1 MAAVLCA
8 LPASAF
14 AQTLTF
20 EHGCTAGTR
29 VRIAAVGD
37 LLFHNAL
44 QRRALTPTGTY
55 RQFWQPVQPVLDAAD
70 IVYGNLEGPA
80 AEGVTAGGI
89 AVKDP
94 GRTFDGR
101 VYGMTPGALVF
112 NFHPSVIADLK
123 VSRFSVVSTA
133 NNHAADRGALGI
145 DRTIDGLRRAGIAF
159 TGTRKRDEPDAR
171 WSTVTSA
178 KGLTIGWLACTYSTN
193 GMPDRGGQ
201 VLNCYRDREVV
212 MGELRRLAA
221 DPVVDAVILTPHWGH
236 ENTHQPLASDR
247 AYARAAIDAGADA
260 VLGAHPHV
268 LQPWEKHVTQGGRD
282 GLIVYSLGN
291 FISNQQRPAQRS
303 GVIALIDVV
312 KGEGQPKA
320 RIAAA
325 GFVPTW
331 VDFPAAGHRVTDM
344 KGDGAAKHAPL
355 AATLQVLPRGNRV
368 TGATLDT
375 LPRPPCPEMPIA
387 LAPPSEPLPKL
398 ALLGPVAAPDLE
410 APKPSEPVGEPAAP
424 QSQPQ
429 QIVETPVSEPPIE
442 IVTAAA
448 SLPVVVPLMI
458 PFPAERQPP
467 PSGPNP
473 PRVALR
479 VERRQPGAAL
489 TTDDPPT
496 V

>member
-1 MAAVLCA
+1 MAAALCA
-8 LPASAF
+8 LPAVTH

-20 EHGCTAGTR
+20 EHGCATGTR
-29 VRIAAVGD
+29 ARIAAVGD
-37 LLFHNAL
+37 LLFHDAL
-44 QRRALTPTGTY
+44 QRRALMRDGNF
-55 RQFWQPVQPVLDAAD
+55 RQFWQPVQPILDAAD

-94 GRTFDGR
+94 GRTVDGR
-101 VYGMTPGALVF
+101 VYGKAAGVLVF

-123 VSRFSVVSTA
+123 ASRFSVVSTA

-145 DRTIDGLRRAGIAF
+145 DRTIDTLRRSGIAF
-159 TGTRKRDEPDAR
+159 TGTRRRDEPETR
-171 WSTVTSA
+171 WSTVVRA
-178 KGLTIGWLACTYSTN
+178 NGLNIGWLACTYSTN

-221 DPVVDAVILTPHWGH
+221 DPGVDAVVLTPHWGH
-236 ENTHQPLASDR
+236 EYAHQPLASDR
-247 AYARAAIDAGADA
+247 IYAREAIEAGADA

-268 LQPWEKHVTQGGRD
+268 LQPWEKHVTRDGRE

-312 KGEGQPKA
+312 KAEGEAKA

-331 VDFPAAGHRVTDM
+331 VDFTAAGHRVTEM
-344 KGDGAAKHAPL
+344 KGDAVAKHSPL
-355 AATLQVLPRGNRV
+355 AATLHLLPRGNRV
-368 TGATLDT
+368 TGAALGT
-375 LPRPPCPEMPIA
+375 LPRPVCPEVPVAI
-387 LAPPSEPLPKL
+387 APPSEPLPKL
-398 ALLGPVAAPDLE
+398 ALLDPVIAPEPLE
-410 APKPSEPVGEPAAP
+410 PPAASP
-424 QSQPQ
+424 PTVTTADAESG
-429 QIVETPVSEPPIE
+429 EPPIAT
-442 IVTAAA
+442 TAAA
-448 SLPVVVPLMI
+448 TSLPFLVPLLTA
-458 PFPAERQPP
+458 FPAERQPP
-467 PSGPNP
+467 PSGPSP

-479 VERRQPGAAL
+479 VERRHAGAAPEPERL
-489 TTDDPPT
+489 PEA
-496 V
+496 